1 MSGEMKDKS
10 AEIKALLIAEGGV
23 DIDERVLGR
32 ITTPASGPGAGLT
45 SFFLRNKTRF
55 SA

>member
-23 DIDERVLGR
+23 DIDER
-32 ITTPASGPGAGLT
+32 S
-45 SFFLRNKTRF
+45 
-55 SA
+55 SAVSQLPRQGQERD